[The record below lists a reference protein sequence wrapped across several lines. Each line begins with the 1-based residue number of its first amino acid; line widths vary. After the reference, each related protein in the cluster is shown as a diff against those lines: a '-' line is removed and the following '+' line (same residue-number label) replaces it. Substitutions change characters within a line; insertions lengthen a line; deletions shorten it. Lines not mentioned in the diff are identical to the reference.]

1 MSRRRYPLSVATLFR
16 DGLDLRY
23 EVTGSGPPLLLP
35 ELNFPWDGPVVDA
48 LAERFSVVVASP
60 RGFMASGRLAA
71 TADYVVADMAGDVVA
86 AVNEAGF
93 ERFFV
98 LGYSFSGAFAPWLAQ
113 LTGRVDAV
121 VSGGFPIVGNY
132 APLYAEIQLREDAA
146 RANPAAWSVLTSRFD
161 PRAAKAF
168 YRELSGLP
176 ANFLVDDLPCPLFA
190 FWGDDDEEIGQ
201 AGGTQGLADGLRA
214 RGLQHTSFPG
224 LDHEGM
230 LARIAEAVPAVLAWF
245 EEL

>member
-23 EVTGSGPPLLLP
+23 EVTGSGP
-35 ELNFPWDGPVVDA
+35 
-48 LAERFSVVVASP
+48 
-60 RGFMASGRLAA
+60 A

-98 LGYSFSGAFAPWLAQ
+98 LGY
-113 LTGRVDAV
+113 
-121 VSGGFPIVGNY
+121 
-132 APLYAEIQLREDAA
+132 
-146 RANPAAWSVLTSRFD
+146 
-161 PRAAKAF
+161 
-168 YRELSGLP
+168 
-176 ANFLVDDLPCPLFA
+176 LVDDLPCPLFA

-214 RGLQHTSFPG
+214 RGLQHTSFAG